1 MRKHAGSWLIKLVLG
16 AIVVVFVLWGVGSWT
31 SQRSARVAIV
41 NGDTISIE
49 EYRTA
54 YNRLLEQ
61 VRRSFGNNVTEEMIK
76 GLQLPRQAL
85 DQLINQILVRQA
97 AADLDLQISD
107 AELARSIQSLN
118 AFQTAGVFDSRLY
131 RNLLDRNN
139 LTPEGFEINQRDALL
154 AEKLSEFLT
163 SSVKVSDQEAIE
175 WYQWTH
181 AAVDLEF
188 VLFEAERYP
197 EPSPTVEEIQKFF
210 EQHKESYKTEPEL
223 KIRYVKFEP
232 KNYSGKVEIA
242 EDDIQAYYEDHAEEF
257 QTPQTVE
264 ARHILIKLGQNA
276 TPAQEAAARE
286 RIEKVLKM
294 ARDGRDFAELAKQ
307 YSEDPSKDKGGDLGS
322 FTREKMVKP
331 FADKAFSMKA
341 GEISDPVRTQ
351 FGWHIIK
358 VEKITDASTKSLADV
373 NSDIRAK
380 LTDERSRL
388 LAYDAAESV
397 YDAVFAGAKLEVVA
411 GGQNVPL
418 HTTDFFGRQGPE
430 KGINNRAAFAGVAFD
445 LPEGD
450 LSEIQDFGDGYYIM
464 EVVEKIPAQIPEL
477 KAVEQNVKA
486 DLIKAKKAEQAKLDA
501 ETCLSALKSG
511 ESLETAAKKFD
522 LRPQS
527 TGFFKRTDSIPNIG
541 VEREI
546 SKAAF
551 ELSDQGRVPNDVIQG
566 RKGYYVIKFRGRKT
580 PPLEEFD
587 KEKADI
593 RASLLQRKK
602 YQVFE
607 EWIEQIK
614 SRSEISI
621 EEEFLKS

>member
-1 MRKHAGSWLIKLVLG
+1 
-16 AIVVVFVLWGVGSWT
+16 
-31 SQRSARVAIV
+31 
-41 NGDTISIE
+41 
-49 EYRTA
+49 
-54 YNRLLEQ
+54 
-61 VRRSFGNNVTEEMIK
+61 
-76 GLQLPRQAL
+76 
-85 DQLINQILVRQA
+85 
-97 AADLDLQISD
+97 
-107 AELARSIQSLN
+107 
-118 AFQTAGVFDSRLY
+118 
-131 RNLLDRNN
+131 
-139 LTPEGFEINQRDALL
+139 
-154 AEKLSEFLT
+154 
-163 SSVKVSDQEAIE
+163 
-175 WYQWTH
+175 
-181 AAVDLEF
+181 
-188 VLFEAERYP
+188 
-197 EPSPTVEEIQKFF
+197 
-210 EQHKESYKTEPEL
+210 
-223 KIRYVKFEP
+223 
-232 KNYSGKVEIA
+232 
-242 EDDIQAYYEDHAEEF
+242 
-257 QTPQTVE
+257 
-264 ARHILIKLGQNA
+264 
-276 TPAQEAAARE
+276 
-286 RIEKVLKM
+286 M